1 MNKKTITIIMYLL
14 MTIGSIF
21 VLSGIGLI
29 VFTDIYLTKGA
40 NGVMLIAVLIAGG
53 LFLLLPSKI
62 YLTLVLMQ
70 RNDEKQQASR
80 LDAKSIPESVTSIL

>member
-1 MNKKTITIIMYLL
+1 

-21 VLSGIGLI
+21 VLTGIGLI
-29 VFTDIYLTKGA
+29 VFTDIYLSKGT
-40 NGVMLIAVLIAGG
+40 NGVMTIAVLIAGG

-70 RNDEKQQASR
+70 RNDEKQQARR
-80 LDAKSIPESVTSIL
+80 LDAKSIEPKFLS